1 MPAKI
6 SKEICQRIYDLSG
19 EGKPAKEIHAILKS
33 EGIKISDKS
42 VYNILKKKT
51 KGTSFCQSMTSIE
64 EEGFSE
70 TQEEEKDPVNFTLNN
85 PVNNSFDE
93 SFSDNDT
100 HKEIITKPIN
110 SLIFTDKGKDNEEEK
125 EIQIPK
131 TLISLI
137 NQGVKEGT
145 ASQVH
150 AFSSENQR

>member
-19 EGKPAKEIHAILKS
+19 EGKPVKEIHAILKS

-51 KGTSFCQSMTSIE
+51 NNQSLTSIE

-100 HKEIITKPIN
+100 N
-110 SLIFTDKGKDNEEEK
+110 NGKGKDKEEEEEK

-145 ASQVH
+145 EQVKSI
-150 AFSSENQR
+150 FLLKKPTMIT